1 MKIGKQKIGGDQHP
15 PPNGRLA
22 ALQHDLDLKHLPL
35 TAGEFRLH
43 LGPARQPGSL
53 LMLPGLGVPIAELG
67 FGGRGVE
74 KHGVGLGWVLG
85 VMGLLGR
92 MSVGARGKKGDLRLG
107 FRVRVQVVEMGFVDI
122 DSGLCS

>member
-1 MKIGKQKIGGDQHP
+1 MKIGKPKIGGDQHP

-35 TAGEFRLH
+35 SAGQLRLH

-53 LMLPGLGVPIAELG
+53 LMASGLGAPVADFG

-85 VMGLLGR
+85 VVGL
-92 MSVGARGKKGDLRLG
+92 
-107 FRVRVQVVEMGFVDI
+107 VVLDRWW
-122 DSGLCS
+122 D